1 MIVKMFVTMVPVIMA
16 GVMNMVF
23 VKTKFCKRISFPI
36 DRGKT
41 FTDGRRIFG
50 DNKTWAGFCGMVIFG
65 ALSQI
70 IWGAVCKYFLDGMNN
85 FYTVHENTFIFNAIS
100 GAIAGFVYV
109 LFELPNSFIK
119 RRLEIPCGKTANGI
133 KGTIFYII
141 DQIDSLIGVALV
153 FAFIFPMKLWEYFL
167 YIFIG
172 AFIHSA
178 VNLILWKAKIRKNI

>member
-1 MIVKMFVTMVPVIMA
+1 MMPVIMA
-16 GVMNMVF
+16 GVLNMIF

-36 DRGKT
+36 DGGNS

-50 DNKTWAGFCGMVIFG
+50 DNKTWTGFFGMIFFG

-70 IWGAVCKYFLDGMNN
+70 IWGAVCKSFPDSMNH
-85 FYTVHENTFIFNAIS
+85 FYDVHGNTLLFNAAS
-100 GAIAGFVYV
+100 GAVWGFVYV

-119 RRLEIPCGKTANGI
+119 RRIDIPCGKTVNGA
-133 KGTIFYII
+133 KGKLFYII
-141 DQIDSLIGVALV
+141 DQIDSLIGVAIV
-153 FAFIFPMKLWEYFL
+153 FAVIFPMKLWEYFL

>member
-1 MIVKMFVTMVPVIMA
+1 MILKMLVTMVPVIMA
-16 GVMNMVF
+16 GVLNMIF

-36 DRGKT
+36 DGGKT
-41 FTDGRRIFG
+41 FADGRRIFG
-50 DNKTWAGFCGMVIFG
+50 DNKTRAGFFGMIVFG

-70 IWGAVCKYFLDGMNN
+70 IWGAVCKNFPDGMNH
-85 FYTVHENTFIFNAIS
+85 FYTVHENTFLFNAIS
-100 GAIAGFVYV
+100 GAVCGFAYV

-119 RRLEIPCGKTANGI
+119 RRLEIPCGKTASGI
-133 KGTIFYII
+133 KGAIFYIV

-153 FAFIFPMKLWEYFL
+153 FAVIFPMKILEYFL